1 MDLERIFADLDGVRW
16 AELEHA
22 YGDAEDVPDMLRGL
36 VGDEEQASEALDELW
51 GSVIHQ
57 GTVYGA
63 TAETVPFL
71 ARLAAAGVR
80 SGDLLL
86 LLGAMAESTDE
97 YGLPRPGLCR
107 AAVVAG
113 LPLILP
119 LCGSGDP
126 EVRRA
131 AVWTAGRTKD
141 ASVLPV
147 LHVRRSEER
156 DPGVR
161 AELLAALAHVDP
173 LGTADAAAE
182 ALTADAPAELRV
194 VAVMAC
200 LDAGLPW
207 SPVHRDTM
215 LALLPADPVV
225 SGRFDQFRSEP
236 LRHVVN
242 ELLLRDTPADRAS
255 AYELIEAAL
264 RLTEPGARGEALG
277 AAEHACLVSRG
288 APARLAPVLLS
299 LLSDPS
305 FTHTASL
312 LPILD
317 KLGGHAT
324 PAAPALAALAA
335 AGGDLADR
343 ALEILTRLAPEQAAP
358 LLARDLGDRSRTLA
372 AVVGFPGARPAAP
385 IPYAP
390 ELLNAIRIQ
399 LTAVAA
405 ADDLKTTEPGRLT
418 ALLASWGPR
427 ASAALPEL
435 TALFHRSPSRFARAL
450 AAVCPP
456 ESRDGTAE
464 LLRKAADRGPVAD
477 RYAAAEALR
486 GLTGETGP
494 LLSALQ
500 DTLGGEL
507 RAEIPETA
515 GTLGADGSVLVPQL
529 RTALTPAGS
538 SRTVHEMNTDIRI
551 ALALWRLT
559 GDAAEPLRILG
570 GVLAEAADGMWMG
583 GPIHN
588 SCRAAAELGVCARP
602 LAPVL
607 ESLLADPEHAPT
619 AVLALHA
626 ADTTPAHAA
635 DLLLTS
641 AELHADPVTALEALR
656 ALGTDTLT
664 AEETARLT
672 ALGERDLRVVAS
684 GPEPEIIPGDE
695 RFQDA
700 VRKLL
705 TG

>member
-36 VGDEEQASEALDELW
+36 VGDDGQASEALDELW

-80 SGDLLL
+80 SGDLLV
-86 LLGAMAESTDE
+86 LLGGIAESTDE
-97 YGLPRPGLCR
+97 YGLSRPGLCR
-107 AAVVAG
+107 AAVVAA

-119 LCGSGDP
+119 LCGADDP

-141 ASVLPV
+141 ASVLSV
-147 LHVRRSEER
+147 LRPRRADER

-173 LGTADAAAE
+173 VGTADAATE
-182 ALTADAPAELRV
+182 ALAADAPAELRV

-255 AYELIEAAL
+255 AHELIEAAL

-277 AAEHACLVSRG
+277 AAEHACLLSRG

-299 LLSDPS
+299 LLADPS

-312 LPILD
+312 MPILD

-335 AGGDLADR
+335 AGGELADR
-343 ALEILTRLAPEQAAP
+343 ALEILARLSPEQAAP

-372 AVVGFPGARPAAP
+372 AVAGFPGWRPPAP
-385 IPYAP
+385 LPYAP

-405 ADDLKTTEPGRLT
+405 ADDIKSSGPGRLT
-418 ALLASWGPR
+418 ELLAGWGPR

-456 ESRDGTAE
+456 ESRDATAE
-464 LLRKAADRGPVAD
+464 LLREAAGSGPVAD

-500 DTLGGEL
+500 DFLGGEL
-507 RAEIPETA
+507 RPEIPETA
-515 GTLGADGSVLVPQL
+515 GSLGAEGTALVPHL
-529 RTALTPAGS
+529 RAALTPSGG
-538 SRTVHEMNTDIRI
+538 RTVHEMNTDTGI

-559 GDAAEPLRILG
+559 GDPAESLTVLR
-570 GVLAEAADGMWMG
+570 GVLAEAADGMWMR
-583 GPIHN
+583 GPVHN
-588 SCRAAAELGVCARP
+588 ACRAAAELGVLARP

-607 ESLLADPEHAPT
+607 ESLLTDPEHAPT

-626 ADTTPAHAA
+626 AGGAPAHAA

-641 AELHADPVTALEALR
+641 AELHADPFTALEALG
-656 ALGTDTLT
+656 ALGPETLS
-664 AEETARLT
+664 AQETARLT

-684 GPEPEIIPGDE
+684 GPESEIIPGDE

-700 VRKLL
+700 ARKLL
-705 TG
+705 AG